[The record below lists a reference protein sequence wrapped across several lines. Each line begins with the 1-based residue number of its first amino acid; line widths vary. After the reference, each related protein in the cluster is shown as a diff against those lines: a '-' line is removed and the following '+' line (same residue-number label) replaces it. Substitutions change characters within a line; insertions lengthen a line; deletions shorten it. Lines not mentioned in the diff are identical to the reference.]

1 MTRGERRDAKRQKA
15 KYGMQV
21 SGRSVQRLQEITE
34 GGGSPKGD
42 PNFPQKAAGRDRV
55 KKAGGVTTPAPYL

>member
-21 SGRSVQRLQEITE
+21 SGRSVQRLQEIT
-34 GGGSPKGD
+34 
-42 PNFPQKAAGRDRV
+42 V
-55 KKAGGVTTPAPYL
+55 KKAADPRKVTPTSRKKRRGGAA